1 MKPASIYKHTQY
13 LNSYTYSHTAANSHY
28 KTKLVSKTGLFVRMV
43 LKKVVRNWNTVFF
56 YSFPLPDQ
64 KQRH

>member
-43 LKKVVRNWNTVFF
+43 LKRW
-56 YSFPLPDQ
+56 
-64 KQRH
+64 